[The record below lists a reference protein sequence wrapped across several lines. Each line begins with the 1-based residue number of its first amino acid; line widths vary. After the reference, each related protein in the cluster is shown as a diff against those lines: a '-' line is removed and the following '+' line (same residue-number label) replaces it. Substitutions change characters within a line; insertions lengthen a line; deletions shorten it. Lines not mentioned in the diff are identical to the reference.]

1 MIEYGF
7 SKELSLSFD
16 EVVAQATDA
25 LKREGFA
32 VLTSIDVQQKFK
44 EKLNIDFPRYL
55 ILGTCNPK
63 FAHEAILAEENIG
76 LMLPCNIL
84 VHEKGD
90 KTVLAVM
97 KPTVAMKMISN
108 PQLEKVAQTVETKL
122 KSVFDSVQ
130 AATKG

>member
-16 EVVAQATDA
+16 EVVTQATDA

-108 PQLEKVAQTVETKL
+108 TQLEKVAQTVETKL

>member
-16 EVVAQATDA
+16 EVVTQATDA